1 VLRASVVCDDRSF
14 QYENTTMWLFAPVI
28 TPAQRETGRRGLP
41 GLTPRISQLSR
52 LFRDFLGRRS
62 PTQEVA
68 KQTNQARPLGA
79 PPSRVI
85 GGPIVRV
92 VAQRDDRD
100 CTAACIAMVADVE
113 YEVALAA
120 LRKVGGRTRDKSYRL
135 CCVERAAALLG
146 SQLRRVRRGAYNPHL
161 AAGVVCVRAW
171 GRVHVAVLW
180 HGFVFDTDGRVWLL
194 DDYLLHWGPDGRL
207 WTLLEVVDNTRR

>member
-1 VLRASVVCDDRSF
+1 
-14 QYENTTMWLFAPVI
+14 M
-28 TPAQRETGRRGLP
+28 
-41 GLTPRISQLSR
+41 LTPRISQLSR
-52 LFRDFLGRRS
+52 LFRGFLGRRS

-68 KQTNQARPLGA
+68 KPTDQARPLGA

-100 CTAACIAMVADVE
+100 CTAACVAMVAGVE
-113 YEVALAA
+113 YELALAA

-135 CCVERAAALLG
+135 SCVERAATSLG
-146 SQLRRVRRGAYNPHL
+146 SPLKRVRRGAYNPHL
-161 AAGVVCVRAW
+161 AAGVVCIRAW

-180 HGFVFDTDGRVWLL
+180 YGLVFDTDGCVWLL
-194 DDYLLHWGPDGRL
+194 DDYLLHWGPDGQL
-207 WTLLEVVDNTRR
+207 WTLLEVSNDARR